1 MITINISGF
10 LTDFTGGRSVI
21 TIDAS
26 PATIGDALS
35 QLWQMYP
42 GVRDRVLTERGEI
55 RRHVNIFLDDEN
67 IRRKE
72 LLETE
77 LPESSEITILPSVS
91 GGLNSEG
98 TSRIGTI
105 VNGLMFTLPR
115 KSLPGDVYD
124 ALSQRVLDSNSN
136 RTRYEAPAP
145 ANLTNELLPQPS
157 ITEHTTHHLKSNKS

>member
-21 TIDAS
+21 AIDAS
-26 PATIGDALS
+26 PTTVGDALA
-35 QLWQMYP
+35 QLWQMFP

-91 GGLNSEG
+91 GGL
-98 TSRIGTI
+98 
-105 VNGLMFTLPR
+105 
-115 KSLPGDVYD
+115 
-124 ALSQRVLDSNSN
+124 
-136 RTRYEAPAP
+136 
-145 ANLTNELLPQPS
+145 
-157 ITEHTTHHLKSNKS
+157 